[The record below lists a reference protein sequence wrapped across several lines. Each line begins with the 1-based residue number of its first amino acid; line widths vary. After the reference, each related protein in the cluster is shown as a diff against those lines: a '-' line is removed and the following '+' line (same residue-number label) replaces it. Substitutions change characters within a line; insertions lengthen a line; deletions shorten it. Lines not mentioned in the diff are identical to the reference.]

1 MFVALAFLASLLT
14 PVKSFAQNA
23 GDAGVSGIPHGPGS
37 VGGLN
42 NSTNDPSGV
51 GNAARIQPPPPPS
64 MAAPVVPSG
73 PVVTSRQSPGF
84 GPVIRRLRPRAVAV
98 SHRPRELRR
107 VRAATRTQ
115 EKLLDRKMNI
125 CRGC

>member
-1 MFVALAFLASLLT
+1 MFIALAFLASLLA
-14 PVKSFAQNA
+14 PMKSDAQNA

-42 NSTNDPSGV
+42 NSINDPSGV
-51 GNAARIQPPPPPS
+51 GNAARSQAPPPPS

-73 PVVTSRQSPGF
+73 PAVTSRQSSSY
-84 GPVIRRLRPRAVAV
+84 GPVIRRIRPRAVAV

-107 VRAATRTQ
+107 VRGATRAE